1 MDITPLLS
9 ENQKIVQSY
18 AAGRFRISGTV
29 FETDVIVWGQTA
41 LPWPEAPDFGE
52 TSLDK
57 SDGRRI
63 EDVVSSLAKLEFLS
77 GEIEILLVGTG
88 NRGLLLPLSAR
99 QGLKAICASVEAMDT
114 GAACRTFNV
123 LTAEGRKVGAALL
136 RI

>member
-1 MDITPLLS
+1 MDVTPLLG

-29 FETDVIVWGQTA
+29 FETDVVVWGSTA
-41 LPWPEAPDFGE
+41 LPWPQAPEFGKE
-52 TSLDK
+52 GRGK
-57 SDGRRI
+57 SQI
-63 EDVVSSLAKLEFLS
+63 EGLLSSLTKLEFLS
-77 GEIEILLVGTG
+77 GEIEILLVGSG
-88 NRGLLLPLSAR
+88 ERGFVLPPSVR
-99 QGLKAICASVEAMDT
+99 QKLGGIFSSVEIMDT